1 MPPGCVLPDCAS
13 PEKLAGVLQMK
24 ICILAAIASLGACL
38 SGCAMTRD
46 VMDTGNGTYMI
57 SAHAAPVRGG
67 AAGANQVAYK
77 DANKFC
83 EAKGSHAIVLD
94 ANSRDVY
101 QGSVGGSFNRQGGSF
116 GGGIF
121 AAGNADLHFRCGAN

>member
-1 MPPGCVLPDCAS
+1 
-13 PEKLAGVLQMK
+13 
-24 ICILAAIASLGACL
+24 
-38 SGCAMTRD
+38 MTTD

-77 DANKFC
+77 DANAFC
-83 EAKGSHAIVLD
+83 AKKGEHAVVIT
-94 ANSRDVY
+94 AESRDVY
-101 QGSVGGSFNRQGGSF
+101 QGSVGGSVGPSGGSF

-121 AAGNADLHFRCGAN
+121 AAGNADLHFRCAQ

>member
-1 MPPGCVLPDCAS
+1 MLKKSAVLVGFMALC
-13 PEKLAGVLQMK
+13 
-24 ICILAAIASLGACL
+24 
-38 SGCAMTRD
+38 GCATASD

-83 EAKGSHAIVLD
+83 QGKGGHAVVLNAD
-94 ANSRDVY
+94 SRDVY
-101 QGSVGGSFNRQGGSF
+101 QSSFGGSFNRQGGGF
-116 GGGIF
+116 GGGTF
-121 AAGNADLHFRCGAN
+121 AAGNADLHFRCGS